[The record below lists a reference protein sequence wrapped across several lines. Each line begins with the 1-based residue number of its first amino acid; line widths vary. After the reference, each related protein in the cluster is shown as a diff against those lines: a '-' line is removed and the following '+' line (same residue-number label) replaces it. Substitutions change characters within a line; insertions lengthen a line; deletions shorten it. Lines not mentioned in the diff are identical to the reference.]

1 MVFWVA
7 QICGGISTV
16 ALIIMF
22 VLGVGLL
29 VFSFAY
35 LTGLSLEDI
44 EPSVDKTI
52 KKAFKAGI
60 IGLIISTV
68 LYLLVPTEETIY
80 TSTAASYITPEN
92 VDNFTEFVERG
103 IDHVAEQ
110 IDAIV
115 NKENQ

>member
-1 MVFWVA
+1 MEPVINPMVFWVA

-29 VFSFAY
+29 VFGCAY
-35 LTGLSLEDI
+35 LTGLGLEDI

-60 IGLIISTV
+60 ISLIISTV

-103 IDHVAEQ
+103 IDHVAE
-110 IDAIV
+110 
-115 NKENQ
+115 